1 MGLSLKLLFS
11 TYIFLIFLKA
21 NSDNEE
27 VKQALVTFME
37 KLAPRNAMW
46 GWNLTSDPCID
57 KWYGV
62 SCNSDNYSVRS
73 IVLDKSNLIGVLD
86 ATSLCLVNNSLQ
98 ILSLS
103 DNMLH
108 GLISEDIGNCKSLTH
123 LFLNGNEF
131 SCEIPIS
138 IAKLSNLKRLR
149 ISDNFFT
156 GELPNVA
163 RISGLISFLA
173 ENNSFTGGIPVFDF
187 SNLDKFNVSNNNLQ
201 GPIPNVGGKFNA
213 DSFYSNPDL
222 CGKPLSK
229 ACAYPPSIAPFP
241 MLCEMKDKKSSGYG
255 LYIYSGYIIL
265 GAIVLVFISFKLVR
279 KFKTKEEAAKKETGE
294 ETIGGKVSQTFN
306 SNGFKSSIG
315 IRSEYSMTT
324 SESGIYK
331 SSLVV
336 LSSPGLKG
344 LNFEDLLS
352 CPAEL
357 VRRGKHGSL
366 YKVMVNNGVLL
377 AVKRIRN
384 WGISKQDFEKKMEL
398 LARAKHP
405 HVLSPVAYYFS
416 EQEKL
421 LAYEYLQ
428 NGSLFML
435 LYGPQSGQFF
445 DWGSRL
451 KVAANIAKALAYMH
465 EELHESGI
473 AHGNLKSSNILFDKN
488 MDPGIS
494 EYGLVVAESQDQ
506 SFVSHDKDVN
516 DRNLIAPDMFKDDV
530 YAFGVILLELLTGKV
545 VKNDGFNLV
554 KWVKSVVSKEWSVEV
569 FDKSLILQDACEQ
582 RMIDL
587 LQVALKCIN
596 PFPDDRPSIRQVAM
610 MTSSLKEDEQ
620 KSISFGS

>member
-1 MGLSLKLLFS
+1 MGLILKLLFS
-11 TYIFLIFLKA
+11 TYIILFFLTA
-21 NSDNEE
+21 NSDKEE

-37 KLAPRNAMW
+37 KLAPKNAMW

-57 KWYGV
+57 KWHGV
-62 SCNSDNYSVRS
+62 NCNSDNYYVKS

-131 SCEIPIS
+131 SGEIPIS
-138 IAKLSNLKRLR
+138 IARLSNLKRLH
-149 ISDNFFT
+149 ISNNFFT
-156 GELPNVA
+156 GELPIVA

-173 ENNSFTGGIPVFDF
+173 ENNSFTGEIPVFDF

-201 GPIPNVGGKFNA
+201 GPIPNVGGKFHV
-213 DSFYSNPDL
+213 DSFYSNPNL

-229 ACAYPPSIAPFP
+229 ACVYPPSLAPFP
-241 MLCEMKDKKSSGYG
+241 MLYEMKDKKSFGYG

-279 KFKTKEEAAKKETGE
+279 KFKTKEEAAKKEMGE

-306 SNGFKSSIG
+306 SNGYKSSIG
-315 IRSEYSMTT
+315 FRSEYSMT
-324 SESGIYK
+324 SESGMYK
-331 SSLVV
+331 SSPVV

-352 CPAEL
+352 SPAEL

-366 YKVMVNNGVLL
+366 YKVMVNTGVLL

-384 WGISKQDFEKKMEL
+384 WGISKQDFAKKMEQI
-398 LARAKHP
+398 ARAKHP
-405 HVLSPVAYYFS
+405 RVLPLVAYYCS

-435 LYGPQSGQFF
+435 LYGPQSGHSF

-451 KVAANIAKALAYMH
+451 NVAANIAKALAYMH

-488 MDPGIS
+488 MDPCIS
-494 EYGLVVAESQDQ
+494 EYGLMVAESRDQ
-506 SFVSHDKDVN
+506 LVASHDKDIN
-516 DRNLIAPDMFKDDV
+516 DINLIAPAMFKADV

-545 VKNDGFNLV
+545 VKNDGFDLV
-554 KWVKSVVSKEWSVEV
+554 KWVKSLVSKEWSVEV
-569 FDKSLILQDACEQ
+569 FDKSLILQDACEK

-596 PFPDDRPSIRQVAM
+596 PFPDDRPSIRQVAI

>member
-1 MGLSLKLLFS
+1 MVHGQNMISPNSISMPKEPQKDS
-11 TYIFLIFLKA
+11 A
-21 NSDNEE
+21 NSDKEE

-37 KLAPRNAMW
+37 KLAPRDAMW

-57 KWYGV
+57 KWFGV
-62 SCNSDNYSVRS
+62 SCNSDNYSVKS
-73 IVLDKSNLIGVLD
+73 IVLEKSNLIGVLD

-103 DNMLH
+103 DNILH
-108 GLISEDIGNCKSLTH
+108 GFISEDIGNCKSLTH

-131 SCEIPIS
+131 SSEIPIS
-138 IAKLSNLKRLR
+138 IAKLSNLKRLH
-149 ISDNFFT
+149 ISNNFFS
-156 GELPNVA
+156 GEIPNVA

-173 ENNSFTGGIPVFDF
+173 ENNSFTGGIPLFDF

-201 GPIPNVGGKFNA
+201 GPIPNVGGKFNV
-213 DSFYSNPDL
+213 DSFYSNPNL

-229 ACAYPPSIAPFP
+229 ACAYPPSLAPLP
-241 MLCEMKDKKSSGYG
+241 MLYEMKDKKSLGYG

-265 GAIVLVFISFKLVR
+265 GATVLVFISFKLVR
-279 KFKTKEEAAKKETGE
+279 KFKTKDEAAKKEMGE

-306 SNGFKSSIG
+306 SNGYRSSIG
-315 IRSEYSMTT
+315 IISEYSMTT
-324 SESGIYK
+324 SQSGMYR

-384 WGISKQDFEKKMEL
+384 WEISKQDFEKKMEL
-398 LARAKHP
+398 IAQAKHP
-405 HVLSPVAYYFS
+405 RVLPPVAYYCS

-421 LAYEYLQ
+421 LAYEYLH

-435 LYGPQSGQFF
+435 LY
-445 DWGSRL
+445 
-451 KVAANIAKALAYMH
+451 A
-465 EELHESGI
+465 
-473 AHGNLKSSNILFDKN
+473 
-488 MDPGIS
+488 
-494 EYGLVVAESQDQ
+494 
-506 SFVSHDKDVN
+506 
-516 DRNLIAPDMFKDDV
+516 DV
-530 YAFGVILLELLTGKV
+530 YAFGVILLELLTGRV
-545 VKNDGFNLV
+545 VKNDGFDLV
-554 KWVKSVVSKEWSVEV
+554 KWVKSIVSKEWSVEV
-569 FDKSLILQDACEQ
+569 FDKSLILQDACEE

-587 LQVALKCIN
+587 LKVALKCIN
-596 PFPDDRPSIRQVAM
+596 PFPDDRPSMRQVAM
-610 MTSSLKEDEQ
+610 MTTSLKEDEQ